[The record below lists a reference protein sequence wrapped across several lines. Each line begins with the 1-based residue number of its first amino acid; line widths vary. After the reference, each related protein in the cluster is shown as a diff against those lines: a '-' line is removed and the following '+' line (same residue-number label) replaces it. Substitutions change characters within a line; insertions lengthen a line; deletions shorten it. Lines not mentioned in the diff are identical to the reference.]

1 MADSVPVTETAIRL
15 EMPVFNSN
23 VQTWFLQLDAIF
35 QARHI
40 TSQQSKFAAVVEKLP
55 AEVAAE
61 VADIL
66 TSLPIEKP
74 YETLKQA
81 MLHRSGFSEE
91 RKRRD
96 LLTNVTI
103 GDAKPSQLL
112 RRMQQLLGENDIST
126 TVFRQMWLDKLPADI
141 VRILAAL
148 ADDMDIQ
155 KLATIA
161 DKVADTTPIRHIS
174 ATETVDGLVP
184 DVNRQIQK
192 LSSELQEISIQL
204 RDLQKA
210 HTSRRDNSTKHN
222 KHNSR
227 STSRHKYQQRRDRY
241 QHANCWY
248 HENFGARAKKCR
260 QPCSYRKSS
269 PSNQA
274 GNGHAGTQ

>member
-1 MADSVPVTETAIRL
+1 
-15 EMPVFNSN
+15 MPVFNSN

-66 TSLPIEKP
+66 LTSLPIEKP

-81 MLHRSGFSEE
+81 ILHRSGFSEE
-91 RKRRD
+91 RKIRN
-96 LLTNVTI
+96 LLNVTI
-103 GDAKPSQLL
+103 GDARPSQLL
-112 RRMQQLLGENDIST
+112 RRMQQLLGDNDIST
-126 TVFRQMWLDKLPADI
+126 TVFRQMWLDKLSADI

-204 RDLQKA
+204 RDLQKS

-222 KHNSR
+222 KRLGININNDEIVINTQIVGTR
-227 STSRHKYQQRRDRY
+227 TL
-241 QHANCWY
+241 
-248 HENFGARAKKCR
+248 ARARRNVDNLVHIGSHSRVIKR
-260 QPCSYRKSS
+260 ETDTLA
-269 PSNQA
+269 PSRDVGCQ
-274 GNGHAGTQ
+274 TFKD